1 MGLFDLRYDWSNS
14 CFNIGNDCIEIWAHD
29 NEVLTNHIL
38 KTRVIFEELL
48 NEEIIHNFFNYFS
61 DKGYLEIEY
70 NDFLSFLTKLVEFH
84 DIGKISFNFKLNRV
98 KNLAISEKLDKC
110 GLNEFVEQIDADH
123 SFSSSL
129 LYANYLINDLEI
141 KNSSLKNNIPLLL
154 LPYVIYGH
162 HTSIKDILYESGFSY
177 DTKSKE
183 TCHLFSFFLFGKEPN
198 NKRTFNE
205 LQDYLFDFLRN
216 NLDPELSFFYS
227 YIYSLLV
234 TSDIIASSYADK
246 SIESVKKY
254 STKWN
259 NRIIVSLQNSMKQ
272 KFHELDY
279 NKKCKEISIGD
290 TVSDNKIHSLIDIND
305 LRTEMLKE
313 SSLNLIESLKSNQ
326 DSRIFY
332 LNMPTGGG
340 KTNTSM
346 KLALDILENTN
357 INRIIYAMPFIN
369 IIDQNYDIIKD
380 NFGLSEDKGEIRKI
394 YSASESIFPEIS
406 GDDKSEIIM
415 KDSFFDYP
423 VICTTFVS
431 LFNTLIKN
439 KKRYKYPLSS
449 LTNSVI
455 VLDEI
460 QSLPLK
466 NWTSLYYLI
475 NELSKN
481 YNVYFIIMSATLPE
495 FDELKLDKES
505 KFEYNTIKL
514 IDKPEK
520 YFSHSVFDRTQI
532 TNKIKELNTSDLSE
546 FSEYFENVI
555 NDNFQKGFTKGLF
568 VLNTIKTSK
577 FVFKCINR
585 LKNKYGFE
593 MDLLNST
600 IIPSE
605 KQKIINKI
613 NPEKRKITHKTNQI
627 DENSKYILIST
638 QSIEAGVDVSFDFV
652 VRDFTTLDSI
662 EQVRGRCNRS
672 GELNK
677 RFKDLNIKGNVY
689 ITNIKR
695 SKRFDYQ
702 YIYENEEIETKIKE
716 TMELFE
722 KDVNYHYSDVLDYYN
737 LISSDVNNIQ
747 DKREEGFVYNDRE
760 NNIKSWDTLNYSS
773 ILDNKYGIHI
783 INNKENLNCSFFVEE
798 NIKITISDEII
809 LNKTF
814 EEMGLQEIA
823 EIYDHN
829 ENDFIF
835 TRKEIIYLKRY
846 EREYGVKLIK
856 ENHIDGSNLIESYYN
871 CYNKIKKDF
880 NKKKI
885 IQKEFSSILY
895 KFIFQVTS
903 NDLED
908 IISSQDLKKIGYFY
922 VIPKDKIGEEE
933 DKIYS
938 LKNGFN
944 FDFSKNQEFEN
955 FI

>member
-1 MGLFDLRYDWSNS
+1 MDLFDLRYDCRNS
-14 CFNIGNDCIEIWAHD
+14 CFNIGKDTIEIWAHD
-29 NEVLTNHIL
+29 NEVLTDHIL
-38 KTRVIFEELL
+38 KTRVIFEKLI
-48 NEEIIHNFFNYFS
+48 NEEIIHDFFNYFF

-70 NDFLSFLTKLVEFH
+70 KDFISFLTKLVEFH
-84 DIGKISFNFKLNRV
+84 DIGKISFNFQLNRV
-98 KNLAISEKLDKC
+98 KNSSIRKKLEKHSLI
-110 GLNEFVEQIDADH
+110 EFIDQIDADH

-129 LYANYLINDLEI
+129 LYANYLINELKAKDL
-141 KNSSLKNNIPLLL
+141 SLRNNIPLLL
-154 LPYVIYGH
+154 LPYIIYGH
-162 HTSIKDILYESGFSY
+162 HTSIKDILFESGFSY

-198 NKRTFNE
+198 NERTFNE
-205 LQDYLFDFLRN
+205 LHDYLFDFLRN

-227 YIYSLLV
+227 YIYSILV

-246 SIESVKKY
+246 SIESIKKY

-259 NRIIVSLQNSMKQ
+259 NRIIVSLQTSMKQ

-279 NKKCKEISIGD
+279 NKKCKEISSGD
-290 TVSDNKIHSLIDIND
+290 MVSDDKIHSLIDIND

-313 SSLNLIESLKSNQ
+313 SSLNLIESLKSNP

-406 GDDKSEIIM
+406 GEDKSEIIM

-439 KKRYKYPLSS
+439 KKRYKYPLFS
-449 LTNSVI
+449 LVNSVI
-455 VLDEI
+455 ILDEI

-481 YNVYFIIMSATLPE
+481 YNIYFIIMSATLPE
-495 FDELKLDKES
+495 FDQLKLDKES
-505 KFEYNTIKL
+505 KFEYKTVRL
-514 IDKPEK
+514 ISNPEK
-520 YFSHSVFDRTQI
+520 YFSHPVFDRTQI
-532 TNKIKELNTSDLSE
+532 NDKIKELNADDLSE
-546 FSEYFENVI
+546 FYDYFRKIIEK
-555 NDNFQKGFTKGLF
+555 NFKNGFNKGLF
-568 VLNTIKTSK
+568 VLNTIKTSQL
-577 FVFKCINR
+577 VFECIHD
-585 LKNKYGFE
+585 LKEDYGFE
-593 MDLLNST
+593 IDLLNST

-605 KQKIINKI
+605 KRRIIHKI
-613 NPEKRKITHKTNQI
+613 NQI
-627 DENSKYILIST
+627 DKNAKYILIST

-652 VRDFTTLDSI
+652 VRDFATLDSI

-672 GELNK
+672 RELNE
-677 RFKDLNIKGNVY
+677 RFNSSNTKGNIY
-689 ITNIKR
+689 IMNIKR
-695 SKRFDYQ
+695 NNRFDHQ
-702 YIYENEEIETKIKE
+702 YIYDNEEIETKIKE
-716 TMELFE
+716 TINIFE
-722 KDVNYHYSDVLDYYN
+722 KDLDYSYEHVLDYYS
-737 LISSDVNNIQ
+737 LVSDNVNVIQ
-747 DKREEGFVYNDRE
+747 DEKEDDFIFMDR
-760 NNIKSWDTLNYSS
+760 NNLESWNRLKYSS
-773 ILDNKYGIHI
+773 ILDSNYGIHI
-783 INNKENLNCSFFVEE
+783 IQNKGNIPCSFFVEGD
-798 NIKITISDEII
+798 IKIPISDEIKFD
-809 LNKTF
+809 KTF
-814 EEMGLQEIA
+814 ESIHIHELN
-823 EIYDHN
+823 EIYKNYPDN
-829 ENDFIF
+829 FVF
-835 TRKEIIYLKRY
+835 TNKEINYLKNY
-846 EREYGVKLIK
+846 ELKHGVHIIIKNSIDGSKLIK
-856 ENHIDGSNLIESYYN
+856 CYLN
-871 CYNKIKKDF
+871 CFKKVKNDF

-895 KFIFQVTS
+895 KFIFQVAGK
-903 NDLED
+903 DLED
-908 IISSQDLKKIGYFY
+908 IIFNQDLKKIGYFY